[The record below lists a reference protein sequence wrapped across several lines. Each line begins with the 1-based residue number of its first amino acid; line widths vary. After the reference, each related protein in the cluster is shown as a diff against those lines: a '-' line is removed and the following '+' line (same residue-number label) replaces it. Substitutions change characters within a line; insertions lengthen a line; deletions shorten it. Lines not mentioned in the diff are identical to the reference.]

1 MFTVYI
7 LNVFAVT
14 LPRHFVLKPASKSIY
29 VLQGHSGQVICEA
42 DEPSVSTLKWEKQQ
56 DDQSYVAVPNSQ
68 VNITKDA
75 NYVRATLNITNA
87 QFGDTGTYKCTVSVS
102 PHKSNN
108 HMLTKIEVKGMFVST
123 YFIDLARVVQTLDS
137 AIHRIY
143 HYLVDNWFK
152 FKPIALFT
160 E

>member
-14 LPRHFVLKPASKSIY
+14 FPRHFVLKPASKPIY
-29 VLQGHSGQVICEA
+29 VLQGHSGQVTCEA
-42 DEPSVSTLKWEKQQ
+42 DKPSVSTLKWEKQQ

-87 QFGDTGTYKCTVSVS
+87 QFGDTGTYKCTV
-102 PHKSNN
+102 HINAQYH

-143 HYLVDNWFK
+143 HYLVDN
-152 FKPIALFT
+152 
-160 E
+160 